1 MYLMDYLWF
10 LGAIVLCSLFAAY
23 ASIKVNSTFSKYN
36 NVQNLSGMTGYDTAL
51 RLLNSNG
58 INDVSI
64 GRVGGK
70 LSDHYDPRREIVNLS
85 DSTYGNPTVAAVAVA
100 AHELGHVMQKKRG
113 YFFFKVRTALVPVV
127 NFGSRLAFPLVLI
140 GLLLDIFTVNLAAD
154 IGFYVAMAGV
164 ILYGGSFL
172 FALVTYPVE
181 LNASRRARK
190 MLLNEF
196 ILTESEIVGA
206 KRVLSAAALTYL
218 ASLLTSLVYFLRF
231 FIYVVTIF
239 GRRNRRD

>member
-113 YFFFKVRTALVPVV
+113 YFFYKIRTALVPVV

>member
-1 MYLMDYLWF
+1 
-10 LGAIVLCSLFAAY
+10 
-23 ASIKVNSTFSKYN
+23 
-36 NVQNLSGMTGYDTAL
+36 MTGYDTAL

-70 LSDHYDPRREIVNLS
+70 LSDHYDPRMEIVNLS

-113 YFFFKVRTALVPVV
+113 YFFFKIRTALVPVV

-239 GRRNRRD
+239 GRRNGRD

>member
-1 MYLMDYLWF
+1 MYLTDYLWF

-36 NVQNLSGMTGYDTAL
+36 NVPNLSGMTGYDTAL

-113 YFFFKVRTALVPVV
+113 YFFFKIRTALVPVV